1 MWRETIHCWHDNM
14 LENHWHPKSST
25 FWGGIW
31 IPKIDQENMWS
42 TGGWMFHV
50 CTASILG
57 GNFLKWWCSQI
68 TFCKTIG
75 RKNATALLWI
85 MEAMG
90 STSHGPVNSL
100 PMSLHARA
108 ASSQKTCHYFILLS
122 PKWKGQLDSPLNW
135 RSNLD
140 FSTLLDPSI
149 LCWVLLKTI

>member
-1 MWRETIHCWHDNM
+1 MWRETTHCWHDNM

-31 IPKIDQENMWS
+31 IPKIHVEY
-42 TGGWMFHV
+42 GWLNVSRMYCIHIRGKFPEMVVLTNH
-50 CTASILG
+50 LLQ
-57 GNFLKWWCSQI
+57 NYRW
-68 TFCKTIG
+68 
-75 RKNATALLWI
+75 KNATALLWI

-108 ASSQKTCHYFILLS
+108 ASSEKTCHYFILLS

-140 FSTLLDPSI
+140 FSTL
-149 LCWVLLKTI
+149 CWVLLKTI